1 MTNKPTDKK
10 EWKNLLDH
18 HEELK
23 NLHLRDLFTDKNRIN
38 DFSYKA
44 CDLFFDFSK
53 NRISNKTIKLLVDLA
68 KSMDL
73 KNQINDMF
81 SGEKINR
88 TEKRSVLHTA
98 LRSPEEKK
106 IFLDEVDVS
115 EDVHNVL
122 GKMKIFSE
130 KIYSGQWS
138 GFSGKK
144 IKNIVNIGI
153 GGSDLGPVMAYEA
166 LKP

>member
-88 TEKRSVLHTA
+88 TEK
-98 LRSPEEKK
+98 
-106 IFLDEVDVS
+106 
-115 EDVHNVL
+115 
-122 GKMKIFSE
+122 
-130 KIYSGQWS
+130 
-138 GFSGKK
+138 
-144 IKNIVNIGI
+144 
-153 GGSDLGPVMAYEA
+153 DLFFIP
-166 LKP
+166 L